1 MICGRQSG
9 HSACMPEVVVVTG
22 PGSGVGRAVVR
33 RFAADR
39 VKIAL
44 VGRGHEALAGA
55 RRDVEAAGGE
65 AIEIPTDVSDY
76 DAVEAAAG
84 AVEES
89 LGPIDIWV
97 NNAMT
102 TVFAFLDEIDAGE
115 FRRATEVTYH
125 GTVWGTI
132 AALRRMSERDRG
144 TIV

>member
-1 MICGRQSG
+1 M
-9 HSACMPEVVVVTG
+9 AEVVVVTG

-39 VKIAL
+39 AKIGL
-44 VGRGHEALAGA
+44 LGRGHEALAGA

-65 AIEIPTDVSDY
+65 AIEIPTDVSDFA
-76 DAVEAAAG
+76 AVDAAAK
-84 AVEES
+84 AVEEA
-89 LGPIDIWV
+89 LGPIDVWV

-102 TVFAFLDEIDAGE
+102 TVFSFLDEIDADE
-115 FRRATEVTYH
+115 FRRATDVTYH

-132 AALRRMSERDRG
+132 AALKRMAERDAG